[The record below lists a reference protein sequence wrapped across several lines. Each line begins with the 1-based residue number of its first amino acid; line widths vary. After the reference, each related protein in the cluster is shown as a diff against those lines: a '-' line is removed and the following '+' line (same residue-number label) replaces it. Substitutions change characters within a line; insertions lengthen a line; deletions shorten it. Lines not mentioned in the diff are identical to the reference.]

1 MVINVKDDGSK
12 SALAVWFP
20 DYTTHR
26 DFSNALSTATDA
38 ATHGTDPDPDSDT
51 DNGDTVP
58 SLLQRL
64 PTVDQYNDLGLLR
77 SFSRTSNTRQLQ
89 QQLLVTASQA
99 VRGRTV
105 KTGLSTVSARLALT
119 VYKSILLPALTYGLQ
134 LWCLSPKDV
143 PAKVSQLH
151 HSNII
156 TLVGRG
162 PHTSVSKT
170 CLFAALGVVPVWA
183 YGLSLATGHVAR
195 VLSLPMRHPLRLAFA
210 TAATDAVDA
219 IRTSGGDHQHVQRC
233 WWTHVASLLSLGLD
247 HSEDFSFIYD
257 DLIKSLSPPLV
268 KLTLAAS
275 STTIAVPCPPLHSPP
290 TQEWTVHFP
299 RSKEY
304 LKQVVCRI
312 VLNHWRNV
320 WSPAQRVMTNV
331 YFPKHTSSGSSFE
344 ETVEWLSCA
353 VPWTPFPLVS
363 GRRNASFK
371 LRIAALGGLGCV
383 IDNRNLAFLRTLT
396 VCPLCDCDDGFRARP
411 TVDGAQC
418 ITLRHLIL
426 HCQEPTITQLREDAT
441 ERLQDLT
448 SLRARHTSDREKL
461 LLHVFQ
467 DLLKLLPSVML
478 FLTLGVPIP
487 PSPPPPLSSSSSSSS
502 SSVVVAPTPRH
513 ARTTTTLTQ
522 SMRDL
527 WYGRYAEGAKKRV
540 SKSIQAHAMEATD
553 ELLRGA
559 LEKLQRAVWAM
570 PGVRMVPQHEK
581 QRRKDVQRETKE
593 AAKRAR
599 QEKFRSYFVVA
610 P

>member
-1 MVINVKDDGSK
+1 MSLLLSTRLQVSFGALVADELIDMGCGVYQGSPLSPTLFIVAITTLEAELRVQAATSAALHWTTPLASILASPLPHPPSLLSRTPLPASPLHPHVTSTSPSPTPTVPSSFASCFYADDTSVTFSTTDPHTLSDTIVQTVSRVDQAFRDRGMVINVKDDGSK

-396 VCPLCDCDDGFRARP
+396 VCPLCDCDDG
-411 TVDGAQC
+411 
-418 ITLRHLIL
+418 
-426 HCQEPTITQLREDAT
+426 
-441 ERLQDLT
+441 
-448 SLRARHTSDREKL
+448 
-461 LLHVFQ
+461 
-467 DLLKLLPSVML
+467 
-478 FLTLGVPIP
+478 
-487 PSPPPPLSSSSSSSS
+487 
-502 SSVVVAPTPRH
+502 
-513 ARTTTTLTQ
+513 
-522 SMRDL
+522 
-527 WYGRYAEGAKKRV
+527 
-540 SKSIQAHAMEATD
+540 
-553 ELLRGA
+553 
-559 LEKLQRAVWAM
+559 
-570 PGVRMVPQHEK
+570 
-581 QRRKDVQRETKE
+581 
-593 AAKRAR
+593 
-599 QEKFRSYFVVA
+599 
-610 P
+610 